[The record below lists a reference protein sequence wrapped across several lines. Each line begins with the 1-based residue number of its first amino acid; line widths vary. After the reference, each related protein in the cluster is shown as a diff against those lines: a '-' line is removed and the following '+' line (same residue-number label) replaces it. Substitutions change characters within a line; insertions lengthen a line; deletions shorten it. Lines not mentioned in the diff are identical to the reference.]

1 MRCITVVI
9 VVPLYGQLTPM
20 NFKNK
25 DSFFADLLAER
36 GRPLVIAGPCSAE
49 TEEQVMQTAAAL
61 KKLDVHLFRAGIW
74 KPRSRPNTFEGI
86 GQQGLAWLGRVKQEL
101 GMRVTTEVATGR
113 HVEEALKQGI
123 DVLWIGARTT
133 VNPFAVQEIAD
144 ALSGVNVP
152 VMVKNPVNPD
162 LALWIGAIERIYQAG
177 ITDLAAIHRGFSSYQ
192 PSKYRNA
199 PVWQIPIELKAR
211 FQNLP
216 VIVDPSHIGGTRELI
231 HPISQRALDLGYDG
245 VMIETHPNPDEAL
258 SDPEQQVTPAALADI
273 LSKLQVRKTNYDDVE
288 LVNRAEELRLKIDA
302 ADHDLIGAL
311 ARRMA
316 LVEQIGEY
324 KKQNNVQVLQLE
336 RWKEIF
342 RTRADWAG
350 EVGINPAFVEELY
363 KLIHVESIRKQTSIL
378 QAGNP
383 KAKPDIEPEQAS

>member
-1 MRCITVVI
+1 MI
-9 VVPLYGQLTPM
+9 
-20 NFKNK
+20 FHNK
-25 DSFFADLLAER
+25 DTYFSGLLAER

-49 TEEQVMQTAAAL
+49 SEQQVMQTAEAL
-61 KKLDVHLFRAGIW
+61 KLLGVHLFRAGIW
-74 KPRSRPNTFEGI
+74 KPRSRPNSFEGV
-86 GQQGLAWLGRVKQEL
+86 GLQGLAWLGRVKREL
-101 GMRVTTEVATGR
+101 GMRVTTEVATAR
-113 HVEEALKQGI
+113 HVEQALKQEI

-144 ALSGVNVP
+144 ALTGVNVP

-216 VIVDPSHIGGTRELI
+216 VIVDPSHIGGSRDLI
-231 HPISQRALDLGYDG
+231 HPLSQRALDLGYDG
-245 VMIETHPNPDEAL
+245 VMIETHPNPAEAL
-258 SDPEQQVTPAALADI
+258 SDAEQQVTPAALAEI
-273 LSKLQVRKTNYDDVE
+273 LYQLQVRKTDYDDAE

-342 RTRADWAG
+342 STRADWAN
-350 EVGINPAFVEELY
+350 EAGINPAFVEELY
-363 KLIHVESIRKQTSIL
+363 KLIHVESIRKQTIIL
-378 QAGNP
+378 QAGTPVVNP
-383 KAKPDIEPEQAS
+383 DTKPETAS

>member
-1 MRCITVVI
+1 MD
-9 VVPLYGQLTPM
+9 
-20 NFKNK
+20 FKNK
-25 DSFFADLLAER
+25 DTYFADLLAER

-49 TEEQVMQTAAAL
+49 SEQQVMQTAEAL
-61 KKLDVHLFRAGIW
+61 KKLNVHLFRAGIW
-74 KPRSRPNTFEGI
+74 KPRSRPNTFEGV
-86 GQQGLAWLGRVKQEL
+86 GLQGLTWLARVKQEL

-144 ALSGVNVP
+144 ALSGVQIP

-216 VIVDPSHIGGTRELI
+216 VIVDPSHIGGTRDLI
-231 HPISQRALDLGYDG
+231 YPLSQRALDMGCDG
-245 VMIETHPNPDEAL
+245 VMIETHPNPAEAL
-258 SDPEQQVTPAALADI
+258 SDAEQQVTPAALADI
-273 LSKLQVRKTNYDDVE
+273 LSKLQVRKTNYDDAE

-311 ARRMA
+311 AQRMA

-342 RTRADWAG
+342 RTRADWAA
-350 EVGINPAFVEELY
+350 EAGISPAFVEELY
-363 KLIHVESIRKQTSIL
+363 KLIHVESIRKQTSIM

-383 KAKPDIEPEQAS
+383 EAKPNTEPEQAS

>member
-1 MRCITVVI
+1 MTF
-9 VVPLYGQLTPM
+9 
-20 NFKNK
+20 NNK
-25 DSFFADLLAER
+25 DTYFSGLLAER

-49 TEEQVMQTAAAL
+49 SEQQVMQTAAAL
-61 KKLDVHLFRAGIW
+61 KPLGVHLFRAGIW
-74 KPRSRPNTFEGI
+74 KPRSRPNSFEGV
-86 GQQGLAWLGRVKQEL
+86 GLQGLDWLGRVKREL
-101 GMRVTTEVATGR
+101 GMRVTTEVATAR
-113 HVEEALKQGI
+113 HVEEALKQEI

-144 ALSGVNVP
+144 ALRGVNVP

-177 ITDLAAIHRGFSSYQ
+177 INDLAAIHRGFSSYQ

-216 VIVDPSHIGGTRELI
+216 VIVDPSHIGGSRELI
-231 HPISQRALDLGYDG
+231 HPLAQRALDLGYDG
-245 VMIETHPNPDEAL
+245 VMIETHPNPAEAL
-258 SDPEQQVTPAALADI
+258 SDAEQQVTPAALAEI
-273 LSKLQVRKTNYDDVE
+273 LRQLQVRKTNYDDAE

-342 RTRADWAG
+342 TTRADWAT
-350 EVGINPAFVEELY
+350 EAGINPAFVEELY
-363 KLIHVESIRKQTSIL
+363 KLIHVESIRKQTVIL
-378 QAGNP
+378 QAGTPLVNTGTNTEP
-383 KAKPDIEPEQAS
+383 KP

>member
-1 MRCITVVI
+1 
-9 VVPLYGQLTPM
+9 
-20 NFKNK
+20 
-25 DSFFADLLAER
+25 
-36 GRPLVIAGPCSAE
+36 
-49 TEEQVMQTAAAL
+49 MQTAQAL
-61 KKLDVHLFRAGIW
+61 QQQNIHLFRAGIW
-74 KPRSRPNTFEGI
+74 KPRSRPNSFEGV
-86 GQQGLAWLGRVKQEL
+86 GLKGLEWMARVKREL
-101 GMRVTTEVATGR
+101 GMQVTTEVATAR
-113 HVEEALKQGI
+113 HVEEALKHGI

-144 ALSGVNVP
+144 ALQGANVP

-192 PSKYRNA
+192 QSKYRNP

-211 FQNLP
+211 YQGLP
-216 VIVDPSHIGGTRELI
+216 VIVDPSHIGGNRDLI
-231 HPISQRALDLGYDG
+231 YPVSQRALDLGYDG
-245 VMIETHPNPDEAL
+245 VMIETHPNPAEAL
-258 SDPEQQVTPAALADI
+258 SDAEQQVTPAALAEI
-273 LSKLQVRKTNYDDVE
+273 LGKLQVRKATYDDAE

-302 ADHDLIGAL
+302 ADHDIIGAL

-342 RTRADWAG
+342 RTRADWAS
-350 EVGINPAFVEELY
+350 EAGINPVFVEELY
-363 KLIHVESIRKQTSIL
+363 QLIHVESIRKQTAIL
-378 QAGNP
+378 QAG
-383 KAKPDIEPEQAS
+383 EPEDEKRSS